1 MSGFFWRLLP
11 DVARPQIIGR
21 RGGSTLRLRLYTSEA
36 VDSSAVPSLLMGR
49 GDSSDT
55 DGHCTLLV
63 GGEVFGLKL
72 TSG

>member
-1 MSGFFWRLLP
+1 MSGFLWRLLP
-11 DVARPQIIGR
+11 EVARPQLIGR

-36 VDSSAVPSLLMGR
+36 VDSFAVPSLVMGC

-63 GGEVFGLKL
+63 VGYVLD
-72 TSG
+72 